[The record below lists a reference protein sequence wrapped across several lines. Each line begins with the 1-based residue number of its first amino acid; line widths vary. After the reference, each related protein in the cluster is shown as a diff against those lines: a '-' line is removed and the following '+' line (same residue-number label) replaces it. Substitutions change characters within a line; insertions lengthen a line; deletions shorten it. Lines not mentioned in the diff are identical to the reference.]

1 MARTLDPA
9 VEGIF
14 RRAEEIREGMRK
26 AIPDGEKERSQE
38 DKAKEAKR
46 KKTKEVALTVLETP
60 EKVRNLVADGKMEE
74 ARSLW
79 QSTSKLLEKWRE
91 RGVGGPDVGDCIDD
105 GEAALRGEPAGEKS
119 WINVRK
125 QNGVSNS

>member
-14 RRAEEIREGMRK
+14 RRAEEIREGMRQTM
-26 AIPDGEKERSQE
+26 PEEQKEISQE
-38 DKAKEAKR
+38 DKAKEVKVE
-46 KKTKEVALTVLETP
+46 KTRDVVLKVLETP

-79 QSTSKLLEKWRE
+79 DSTSKLLEKWRK
-91 RGVGGPDVGDCIDD
+91 RGVGGSDVGDCIED

-119 WINVRK
+119 WVNVRK

>member
-14 RRAEEIREGMRK
+14 RRAEEIREGMRQ
-26 AIPDGEKERSQE
+26 AMPEGEKEISLE

-46 KKTKEVALTVLETP
+46 KKTRDVVLRVLGTP
-60 EKVRNLVADGKMEE
+60 EKVRNLVANGKMEE
-74 ARSLW
+74 ARALW

-91 RGVGGPDVGDCIDD
+91 RGVGGPGVGDCIED

-119 WINVRK
+119 WVNVRK